1 MGPRE
6 ERFRFLITGAV
17 VGLVMAAFLYQL
29 VFIQIT
35 QGEAYKRKVTQGY
48 TRTQTVDA
56 ARGEIVDRYGR
67 PFASNRVSLD
77 IVLDQAYL

>member
-48 TRTQTVDA
+48 TRTQA
-56 ARGEIVDRYGR
+56 AEAMQEYLKRLGYEGMTYC
-67 PFASNRVSLD
+67 
-77 IVLDQAYL
+77 QAD

>member
-35 QGEAYKRKVTQGY
+35 QGEAYKRKVT
-48 TRTQTVDA
+48 
-56 ARGEIVDRYGR
+56 
-67 PFASNRVSLD
+67 
-77 IVLDQAYL
+77 